1 MAMTHERLAV
11 SSGLHTILTNYRVSG
26 SPNVQNPQPTT
37 SLLVFFVGLVKLWGD
52 FFVRICGEA
61 LTGLGECDPESLQFL
76 FSGSRVVPML
86 RSLYQC
92 FASPVKIEECFLFG
106 EAARGFP
113 NFRSRWGL
121 YTTWKP
127 IAYPCDYVSSISHA
141 FNARVLLC
149 RVKSVSNL
157 CFDLFIFQGIAN
169 LCFALSNQMPESQI
183 MTNK

>member
-1 MAMTHERLAV
+1 MQISTFVWALARISEV
-11 SSGLHTILTNYRVSG
+11 FWAFFWG
-26 SPNVQNPQPTT
+26 SKL
-37 SLLVFFVGLVKLWGD
+37 SLSYGEVFFG
-52 FFVRICGEA
+52 GEA
-61 LTGLGECDPESLQFL
+61 STGLGECDPESLQFL

-86 RSLYQC
+86 RFC
-92 FASPVKIEECFLFG
+92 INFFASPLKIEECFLFR
-106 EAARGFP
+106 EAATGFP
-113 NFRSRWGL
+113 NFRSRLGL

-157 CFDLFIFQGIAN
+157 CFDLFIFQGIAS

-183 MTNK
+183 MTNKKPN